1 MRNISFAATEQQII
15 DQSKTVT
22 RRLGWINL
30 QPGTL
35 LQPVAKSQGLKKGER
50 VRKLGCPIRVVAV
63 RHEPLYDIAGNPQD
77 VVREGFPDMSAADL
91 IRFFVEMNN
100 CSDDTVIT
108 RIEFEYTESKK
119 DNTNV

>member
-1 MRNISFAATEQQII
+1 MQQII

-50 VRKLGCPIRVVAV
+50 VLKLGCPIRVVAV

-77 VVREGFPDMSAADL
+77 VVWEGFPHTSAADF
-91 IRFFVEMNN
+91 IRLFIEMNN
-100 CSDDTVIT
+100 CRYDTVIT
-108 RIEFEYTESKK
+108 RIEFEYTE
-119 DNTNV
+119 TR